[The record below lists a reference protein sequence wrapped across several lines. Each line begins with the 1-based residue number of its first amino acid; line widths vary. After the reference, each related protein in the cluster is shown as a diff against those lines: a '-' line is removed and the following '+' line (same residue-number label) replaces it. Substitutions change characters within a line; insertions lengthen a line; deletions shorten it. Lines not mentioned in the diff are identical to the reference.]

1 MINKKIGGLLLL
13 MLLICVG
20 AKAQQTSAMRINEI
34 LVVNVD
40 NFVDDYGKHQPW
52 VELYNT
58 SPGTVDLRG
67 CFLTNDKSNPK
78 KYMIPKGDVLTKI
91 APRQHVVFWLDGQA
105 DKGTFHVNFTLDP
118 SRENY
123 LAFYDSDGTTLI
135 DEVTIP
141 AGQRADVSYGLA
153 VDGKGKELTVLPKVT
168 PSTNNVT
175 QDSNEKIE
183 NFQNN
188 DPVGIG
194 MTITAMAV
202 VFCGLLILFLVFKQI
217 GKASIRSAQ
226 KKAKKAAATGVAV
239 SANAGR
245 EAGEIYAAIAMALY
259 EISGDNHDL
268 ENTVL
273 TVRKISRRY
282 SPWNS
287 KLYSLR
293 QTPTLKK

>member
-1 MINKKIGGLLLL
+1 MINKKTGGLLLL

-91 APRQHVVFWLDGQA
+91 APRQHVVFWLDSQA

-118 SRENY
+118 SKDNY